1 MDGVAYLCCM
11 KSVTPPWLCLIVGTI
26 SLLPSGG
33 SQSAFSQTKEAATGG
48 AGSGVAGLKPH
59 IVLAASFDNGVD
71 ADYASGDGRLYHA
84 STAARLDKQPG
95 LPVSGLVKHL
105 PSGGRAGGMLAFTKK
120 MKPVV
125 FFEGGPNI
133 AHSPADWQGT
143 VSFWLRLNPEKDL
156 EPGYCDPL
164 QLVGQAWDNG
174 HMFAEFSKDHTPR
187 RFRFAIRPVKQLWN
201 PENLKWEES
210 PEKPRLMAESEAPPF
225 RSDRWTHVVMTFT
238 GVNVKGKE
246 AEGALY
252 LDGKEVGRF
261 RREQLFDWDA
271 SRSALTLGVSYVG
284 GLDELLVLNR
294 ALTSAEVVSL
304 HQSPHSV
311 AEFARK

>member
-1 MDGVAYLCCM
+1 M
-11 KSVTPPWLCLIVGTI
+11 KSPTHLLLPLVHSITLLVGT
-26 SLLPSGG
+26 
-33 SQSAFSQTKEAATGG
+33 SQGVCAQTPEAASG
-48 AGSGVAGLKPH
+48 APPLAAAPSVAALRPH
-59 IVLAASFDNGVD
+59 VVLAASFNNGVD
-71 ADYASGDGRLYHA
+71 AEQAAGDGRLYHA

-95 LPVSGLVKHL
+95 LPATGLVQRL
-105 PSGGRAGGMLAFTKK
+105 PDGGRTGGMLAFTKK

-125 FFEGGPNI
+125 FFEGGPNM
-133 AHSPADWQGT
+133 AHRPSDWQGT
-143 VSFWLRLNPEKDL
+143 ISFWLKLDPDKDL

-164 QLVGQAWDNG
+164 QLVGQTWDSG

-201 PENLKWEES
+201 PDNVKWEDS
-210 PEKPRLMAESEAPPF
+210 PEKPRLMSESVTPPF

-261 RREQLFDWDA
+261 RREQILDWDA
-271 SRSALTLGVSYVG
+271 ARSALTIGVSYVG
-284 GLDELLVLNR
+284 GFDELLVLNR
-294 ALTSAEVVSL
+294 ALTPGEVAAL
-304 HQSPHSV
+304 HQSPDSV
-311 AEFARK
+311 EELAGK